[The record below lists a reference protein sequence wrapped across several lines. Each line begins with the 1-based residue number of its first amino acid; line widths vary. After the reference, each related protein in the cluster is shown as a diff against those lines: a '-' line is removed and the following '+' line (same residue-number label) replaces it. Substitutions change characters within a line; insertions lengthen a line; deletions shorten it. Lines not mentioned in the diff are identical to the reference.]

1 MVMME
6 ELLSGICNVV
16 WIYPDGSKKVIFTT
30 LNQDILAQVGV
41 VHRPGH
47 LYDFKRKK
55 YIKFDRRVKFVMLI
69 DELDELEEV
78 DAFAN
83 LFT

>member
-6 ELLSGICNVV
+6 EVLRGICNVV
-16 WIYPDGSKKVIFTT
+16 WVYPDGSKKVIFTT

-41 VHRPGH
+41 VYRPEH
-47 LYDFKRKK
+47 FYDFKRKK
-55 YIKFDRRVKFVMLI
+55 YIKFDRSVRFVMLL

>member
-1 MVMME
+1 MV
-6 ELLSGICNVV
+6 
-16 WIYPDGSKKVIFTT
+16 Y
-30 LNQDILAQVGV
+30 
-41 VHRPGH
+41 RPEH
-47 LYDFKRKK
+47 FYDFKRKK
-55 YIKFDRRVKFVMLI
+55 YIKFDRSVRFVMLL